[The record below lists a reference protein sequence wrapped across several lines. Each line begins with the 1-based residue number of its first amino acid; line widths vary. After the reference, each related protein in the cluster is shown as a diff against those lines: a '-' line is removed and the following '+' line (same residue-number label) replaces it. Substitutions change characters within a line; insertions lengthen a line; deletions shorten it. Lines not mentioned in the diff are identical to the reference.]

1 MIVRRVWVVECDL
14 LSLSILHFLD
24 TVNHIVE
31 IDSWMIIVTFPV
43 VVIGPSSLSDT
54 SCKHL
59 PHAGPSRRR
68 STRPVARR
76 VSQKASTGRLHTIGS
91 CRIVLF
97 SRIHQVLQGGVTLIS
112 KQPLLL

>member
-24 TVNHIVE
+24 TVNHVVE

-54 SCKHL
+54 PCKHL
-59 PHAGPSRRR
+59 PHPGTSWRR
-68 STRPVARR
+68 STCPVARR
-76 VSQKASTGRLHTIGS
+76 VCQKASTGRLHTVGG
-91 CRIVLF
+91 CPIVLF
-97 SRIHQVLQGGVTLIS
+97 SRIHQVLEGGVTLIS